1 MGWTMSATDE
11 LRKLLDERG
20 VEHED
25 KHTELVPDIS
35 GWDSTWWQGI
45 AGMTFLAIED
55 KTCGREGCV
64 YINGTHLTPEQAIAA
79 TLGSDDDYEAKM
91 DALLCR
97 LTNGKW
103 SKSRAYDLD
112 FMESCIDEEYEKA
125 YAGDSDREAG
135 LEALAKDLY
144 ENAVD
149 FNFKGWIP
157 YYRGRFAALGIEV
170 DA

>member
-1 MGWTMSATDE
+1 MESSTE
-11 LRKLLDERG
+11 ILRKLLDERG
-20 VEHED
+20 VKYYDMQNRGIWFGISED
-25 KHTELVPDIS
+25 GKDHKYEAFEQTDGL
-35 GWDSTWWQGI
+35 
-45 AGMTFLAIED
+45 IEID
-55 KTCGREGCV
+55 V
-64 YINGTHLTPEQAIAA
+64 FDLTPEQAIAA
-79 TLGSDDDYEAKM
+79 TLGCDDDYEAKM

-125 YAGDSDREAG
+125 YAGESDREAE

-149 FNFKGWIP
+149 FNFKGWMP
-157 YYRGRFAALGIEV
+157 YYRDRFAALGIEV

>member
-1 MGWTMSATDE
+1 MTATDE
-11 LRKLLDERG
+11 LRKLLDDFADALCTAGCGVKCDTREERVRLIDG
-20 VEHED
+20 VKD
-25 KHTELVPDIS
+25 RY
-35 GWDSTWWQGI
+35 
-45 AGMTFLAIED
+45 A
-55 KTCGREGCV
+55 
-64 YINGTHLTPEQAIAA
+64 QAIAA
-79 TLGSDDDYEAKM
+79 TLGCDDDYEAKM

-125 YAGDSDREAG
+125 YAGESDREAE
-135 LEALAKDLY
+135 LEALAKDMY

-157 YYRGRFAALGIEV
+157 YYRDRFAALGIEV
-170 DA
+170 EQ